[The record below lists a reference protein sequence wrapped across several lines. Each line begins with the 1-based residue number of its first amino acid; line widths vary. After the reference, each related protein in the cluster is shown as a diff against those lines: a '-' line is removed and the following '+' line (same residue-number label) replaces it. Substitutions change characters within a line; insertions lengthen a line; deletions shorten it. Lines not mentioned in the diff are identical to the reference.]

1 MNDILPQILPKP
13 EKFRRMTAAQRRAC
27 LEEALGTFLDSL
39 QVEGRDPRD
48 FEGVRFQSALEALGE
63 GNLDQAYEDALALQ
77 LHAPAQ
83 AEGLAISGQPLG
95 RDEMATGLRD
105 LLDRLRD
112 DAAPGADTKPQVRPS
127 RHPQ

>member
-1 MNDILPQILPKP
+1 MNDILPQILPEP
-13 EKFRRMTAAQRRAC
+13 EKFRRLTATQRRAC

-48 FEGVRFQSALEALGE
+48 FEATRFQNALEALGE

-83 AEGLAISGQPLG
+83 AEGLAISGQPLS
-95 RDEMATGLRD
+95 RDEMATGLRH
-105 LLDRLRD
+105 LLDRLRED
-112 DAAPGADTKPQVRPS
+112 RAAGAGATPQIRSS
-127 RHPQ
+127 RHPL